1 MVQESL
7 FFHIIFVYK
16 VNTITWKICSKHCS
30 ILESCVSCLLQVQ
43 IQYSNSPTID
53 MSSNIST
60 VGILLFAHPITTYQN
75 QLATHALLLIKDYCS
90 RRLSRIQPCWCEV
103 LFLRSLGRDVTFGAE
118 LGPNLAVQKS
128 RRGNTEFLMKKV
140 ILLIHLEEN

>member
-30 ILESCVSCLLQVQ
+30 ILESCVLCLLQVQ

-60 VGILLFAHPITTYQN
+60 LGILLFAHPITTYQKP
-75 QLATHALLLIKDYCS
+75 LTTHTPLLIKGYWLQDAEQTQVLLM
-90 RRLSRIQPCWCEV
+90 LSVDSQTPQQRCRARNNLVPKYQCKNH
-103 LFLRSLGRDVTFGAE
+103 AE
-118 LGPNLAVQKS
+118 TTLN
-128 RRGNTEFLMKKV
+128 F
-140 ILLIHLEEN
+140 

>member
-75 QLATHALLLIKDYCS
+75 QLTTHALLLIKDYCS